1 MISFSASAEELEQL
15 QANPLLTLGTV
26 VEKAYERNP
35 QQYVLHAGETG
46 VAARA
51 DYAGSTLPA
60 APAVSFNHQ
69 SDVIGSSRN
78 LREWSAALEFQMWM
92 PGQRAAREA
101 VAREAREGLEASR
114 SGLKLELAGQ
124 VRESVWDVAMNAN
137 AAELAAQRLK
147 TAELLQ
153 LDVEKRWKAGE
164 MAKTDVMLAQNETLQ
179 AQTALLRAQAELK
192 HAEHRYWMLTGLK
205 QIPAKFGES
214 LSGSSDIEHNHPLL
228 ADVTAKVTLAQGE
241 RELVRLEKRENPQLT
256 INARRDRGAFDT
268 EYDNSVGIAVRVPLD
283 SQVRSAP
290 MLANAELGLAHAMTA
305 RDRLMLMLQTSLHEA
320 AHNLEVTR
328 SELKIVEEQN
338 RLAQESQR
346 LAKKAFDLGESDLV
360 SLLRV
365 QAMAREAE
373 RALRSRQTQLQW
385 DVARFNQAVGVL
397 P

>member
-1 MISFSASAEELEQL
+1 
-15 QANPLLTLGTV
+15 
-26 VEKAYERNP
+26 
-35 QQYVLHAGETG
+35 
-46 VAARA
+46 
-51 DYAGSTLPA
+51 
-60 APAVSFNHQ
+60 
-69 SDVIGSSRN
+69 
-78 LREWSAALEFQMWM
+78 
-92 PGQRAAREA
+92 
-101 VAREAREGLEASR
+101 
-114 SGLKLELAGQ
+114 
-124 VRESVWDVAMNAN
+124 
-137 AAELAAQRLK
+137 
-147 TAELLQ
+147 
-153 LDVEKRWKAGE
+153 
-164 MAKTDVMLAQNETLQ
+164 
-179 AQTALLRAQAELK
+179 
-192 HAEHRYWMLTGLK
+192 
-205 QIPAKFGES
+205 
-214 LSGSSDIEHNHPLL
+214 
-228 ADVTAKVTLAQGE
+228 LAQGE